1 MLVLDGI
8 GGVDLRGVKGGL
20 TKLVRVGRGKGHML
34 FWGISGQILAFP
46 INESKKYFPPC

>member
-34 FWGISGQILAFP
+34 FGGNFWTDFGFSHQ
-46 INESKKYFPPC
+46 